1 MKIRKGK
8 RMTYNN
14 KYEKLAQ
21 EVKSLFEK
29 EFGQFSIEDFLKVT
43 KLLGANLHEIK
54 SDFDE
59 FYKNLSDD
67 ERRLVDFMMHL

>member
-1 MKIRKGK
+1 
-8 RMTYNN
+8 MTYNN

-29 EFGQFSIEDFLKVT
+29 EFGQFSMEDFLKVT
-43 KLLGANLHEIK
+43 KLLGANLYEIK
-54 SDFDE
+54 PDFDE

-67 ERRLVDFMMHL
+67 ERRLVDFMMDL